1 VGEFGRNL
9 NLLSAPGGLKWSEEE
24 KIIMPTNSN
33 LNASVTR
40 EKLVEDFKVLSKDV
54 QDLLKATASVVGDK
68 AAEARVKVEESLKV
82 AQEKIA
88 VAQETVKAKG
98 KEAITATDEYVRDN
112 PWNAVGIA
120 AGVGFLLGLGFA
132 AGTFLRRRD

>member
-1 VGEFGRNL
+1 M
-9 NLLSAPGGLKWSEEE
+9 S
-24 KIIMPTNSN
+24 TNAN
-33 LNASVTR
+33 QNVSVTR

-82 AQEKIA
+82 AQEKLV
-88 VAQETVKAKG
+88 VAQETVKAKS

>member
-1 VGEFGRNL
+1 M
-9 NLLSAPGGLKWSEEE
+9 S
-24 KIIMPTNSN
+24 TNAN
-33 LNASVTR
+33 QNVSVTR

-82 AQEKIA
+82 AQE
-88 VAQETVKAKG
+88 TVKAKS

>member
-1 VGEFGRNL
+1 M
-9 NLLSAPGGLKWSEEE
+9 S
-24 KIIMPTNSN
+24 TNSN
-33 LNASVTR
+33 LNASASR
-40 EKLVEDFKVLSKDV
+40 DKLVEDVKVLSKDV
-54 QDLLKATASVVGDK
+54 QELLKATASVVGEK

-82 AQEKIA
+82 AQDKLST
-88 VAQETVKAKG
+88 VQETVKAKG
-98 KEAITATDEYVRDN
+98 KEAVAVTDEYVRDN